1 MTMKQYALEQ
11 IRNVVLAGHGGSGK
25 TTLAEHLLYI
35 AGHIDRVGSVEAG
48 NTTSDFDPEE
58 QRRKISLN
66 ATLLPIEWEG
76 YKINLIDTPGF
87 PDFIGELY
95 SAIQVVD
102 SVILVAP
109 AQAELEVGFENA
121 WELCEA
127 RKLPRLIFVNKMER
141 DGADYNGLL
150 QTLRNAY
157 GNRIVPLQIPIG
169 TETQFKGV
177 VDVLHQ
183 KAYLGKDRDVAPSPV
198 PAELQSEVERA
209 REMLMEAAA
218 ESDDALLEKY
228 LEGTPLTDE
237 ELVHGF
243 HEGVRTGRIV
253 PVLCGSAALGEGLAP
268 LLQAILELTPS
279 PAEAPAPKATDLRTG
294 DPIELKPDPSAPLA
308 AFVFK
313 TTADPFV
320 GKLTYFRVYSGTLR
334 ADSQVY
340 NAQKEREERIGQV
353 FYMRGKNQIATPE
366 VRAGDIGVVAKL
378 QETSTGHTLC
388 DKSRPVAIEPIKM
401 PDPIYTVAVV
411 AKTKADE
418 DRLGPALARLQDED
432 PTFHA
437 RRDPETG
444 QTLLSGMGDLHLEV
458 AIEKL
463 KRKFNTE
470 VVTEELRIPY
480 RETITRP
487 VQRVEGKFKRQTGG
501 RGQYGHCFINLEPL
515 PRGSG
520 IEFTESIV
528 GGAIPKNYIPAI
540 EKGIREA
547 AEKGIQA
554 GYPATDFK
562 VNVVDGSYHEVDSSD
577 QAFRIAGSLAF
588 QEAAMKA
595 GPIVLEPILEVEVN
609 VPEAFTGDVMGD
621 LNGRRGRISGI
632 ESLGN
637 GRQLIRA
644 TVPMSE
650 MTRYALDLRSIT
662 RGRGR
667 FRTRFSHYEEA
678 PPNITQALIEKHKRE
693 KEAQAH

>member
-1 MTMKQYALEQ
+1 MKQYALEQ
-11 IRNVVLAGHGGSGK
+11 IRNVALAGHGGSGK
-25 TTLAEHLLYI
+25 TTLAEHLLYV
-35 AGHIDRVGSVEAG
+35 AGHIDRVGTIEAG
-48 NTTSDFDPEE
+48 NTVSDFDPEE

-66 ATLLPIEWEG
+66 TTLLPIEWDG
-76 YKINLIDTPGF
+76 YKINLLDTPGF

-95 SAIQVVD
+95 SALQVVD
-102 SVILVAP
+102 AVVLVAP

-127 RKLPRLIFVNKMER
+127 RKLPRFIFVNKMER
-141 DGADYNGLL
+141 DGADYRGLVNH
-150 QTLRNAY
+150 LRSVY
-157 GNRIVPLQIPIG
+157 GNRIVPLQVPIG
-169 TETQFKGV
+169 AETQFKGV

-183 KAYLGKDRDVAPSPV
+183 KAYVGKDRDIAASPV
-198 PAELQSEVERA
+198 PDDLKELVERA
-209 REMLMEAAA
+209 RELLMEAAA
-218 ESDDALLEKY
+218 ETDDALLEKY
-228 LEGTPLTDE
+228 LEGSPLTDE
-237 ELVHGF
+237 ELVHAF
-243 HEGVRTGRIV
+243 HEGVRTGQIV

-268 LLQAILELTPS
+268 LLQAIVELAPS
-279 PAEAPAPKATDLRTG
+279 PAEAPPPAAKDLRR
-294 DPIELKPDPSAPLA
+294 DEPIELKPDPSAPLA

-320 GKLTYFRVYSGTLR
+320 GKLTFFRVYSGTLKG
-334 ADSQVY
+334 DSQVY
-340 NAQKEREERIGQV
+340 NAQKERDERIGQV
-353 FYMRGKNQIATPE
+353 FYLRGKNQIATTE

-378 QETSTGHTLC
+378 QETGTGHTLC

-418 DRLGPALARLQDED
+418 DRLGPALARLQEED

-458 AIEKL
+458 IIDKL

-470 VVTEELRIPY
+470 VETVELRIPY

-501 RGQYGHCFINLEPL
+501 RGQYGHCFINMEPL

-554 GYPATDFK
+554 GFPATDFK

-595 GPIVLEPILEVEVN
+595 GPVILEPILEVEVD

-621 LNGRRGRISGI
+621 LNGRRGRIMGI
-632 ESLGN
+632 DSLGN

-644 TVPMSE
+644 NVPMGE
-650 MTRYALDLRSIT
+650 MTRYALELRSIT

-678 PPNITQALIEKHKRE
+678 PPNVAQPLIEKYKRE
-693 KEAQAH
+693 REAQEH

>member
-1 MTMKQYALEQ
+1 MKQYALEQ
-11 IRNVVLAGHGGSGK
+11 IRNVALAGHGGSGK

-35 AGHIDRVGSVEAG
+35 AGHIDRIGTIEAG
-48 NTTSDFDPEE
+48 NTISDFDPEE
-58 QRRKISLN
+58 QRRKISLS

-76 YKINLIDTPGF
+76 HKINLIDAPGF

-95 SAIQVVD
+95 SVAQVVD

-127 RKLPRLIFVNKMER
+127 RNLPRMIFVNKMER

-169 TETQFKGV
+169 AETQFKGV

-183 KAYLGKDRDVAPSPV
+183 KAYVGKDRDVAASPV
-198 PAELQSEVERA
+198 PAELQGEVERA

-228 LEGTPLTDE
+228 LEGSPLTDE

-268 LLQAILELTPS
+268 LLQAILELAPS
-279 PAEAPAPKATDLRTG
+279 PAEAPAPQATDPRTG
-294 DPIELKPDPSAPLA
+294 EPVVLKPDPNAPLA

-340 NAQKEREERIGQV
+340 NAQKERDERVGQV
-353 FYMRGKNQIATPE
+353 FYLRGKNQIATSE

-388 DKSRPVAIEPIKM
+388 DKNRSVAIEPIKM
-401 PDPIYTVAVV
+401 PDPIYTVAIV
-411 AKTKADE
+411 AKSKADE

-437 RRDPETG
+437 RRDPKRDRPCCRAWATY
-444 QTLLSGMGDLHLEV
+444 TWRLLSRNSS
-458 AIEKL
+458 ASSTRKSRPKSCASPTARPSRAPCSASRASSSA
-463 KRKFNTE
+463 KRA
-470 VVTEELRIPY
+470 
-480 RETITRP
+480 
-487 VQRVEGKFKRQTGG
+487 GAGSTGTASSTWSRCRAG
-501 RGQYGHCFINLEPL
+501 RGLSSRRASSAAQSPKTISLPSRRASARL
-515 PRGSG
+515 PRRAS
-520 IEFTESIV
+520 
-528 GGAIPKNYIPAI
+528 K
-540 EKGIREA
+540 
-547 AEKGIQA
+547 
-554 GYPATDFK
+554 
-562 VNVVDGSYHEVDSSD
+562 
-577 QAFRIAGSLAF
+577 
-588 QEAAMKA
+588 
-595 GPIVLEPILEVEVN
+595 
-609 VPEAFTGDVMGD
+609 
-621 LNGRRGRISGI
+621 
-632 ESLGN
+632 
-637 GRQLIRA
+637 RA
-644 TVPMSE
+644 T
-650 MTRYALDLRSIT
+650 L
-662 RGRGR
+662 
-667 FRTRFSHYEEA
+667 
-678 PPNITQALIEKHKRE
+678 PPISR
-693 KEAQAH
+693 

>member
-1 MTMKQYALEQ
+1 MKQYALEQ
-11 IRNVVLAGHGGSGK
+11 IRNVALAGHGGSGK

-35 AGHIDRVGSVEAG
+35 AGHIDRVGSIEAG

-58 QRRKISLN
+58 QRRQISLS

-76 YKINLIDTPGF
+76 HKINLIDTPGF

-109 AQAELEVGFENA
+109 AQAELEVGLENA

-127 RKLPRLIFVNKMER
+127 RQMPRLIFVNKMER

-169 TETQFKGV
+169 AETQFKGV

-198 PAELQSEVERA
+198 PAELQGEVERA

-228 LEGTPLTDE
+228 LDGNPLTDE

-268 LLQAILELTPS
+268 LLQAILELMPS
-279 PAEAPAPKATDLRTG
+279 PAESPAPKATDSRTG
-294 DPIELKPDPSAPLA
+294 NPIELTPDPSAPLA

-334 ADSQVY
+334 GDSQVY
-340 NAQKEREERIGQV
+340 NTQKEREERIGQV
-353 FYMRGKNQIATPE
+353 FYLRGKNQIATTE

-388 DKSRPVAIEPIKM
+388 DKSRPVAVNPITM

-458 AIEKL
+458 IIDKL

-470 VVTEELRIPY
+470 VATEELRIPY

-501 RGQYGHCFINLEPL
+501 RGQYGHCFINMEPL

-588 QEAAMKA
+588 QDAAMKA
-595 GPIVLEPILEVEVN
+595 GPVVLEPILEVEVD

-621 LNGRRGRISGI
+621 LNGRRGRIMGI

-637 GRQLIRA
+637 GRQCIRA

-650 MTRYALDLRSIT
+650 MTRYALELRSIT

-667 FRTRFSHYEEA
+667 FRTHFSHYEEA
-678 PPNITQALIEKHKRE
+678 PHTVAQPLIEKHKRE
-693 KEAQAH
+693 KEAQEH

>member
-1 MTMKQYALEQ
+1 MKQYALEQ
-11 IRNVVLAGHGGSGK
+11 IRNVALAGHGGSGK

-58 QRRKISLN
+58 QRRKISLS
-66 ATLLPIEWEG
+66 ATLLPVEWDG
-76 YKINLIDTPGF
+76 HKINLIDTPGF

-95 SAIQVVD
+95 SAVQVVD

-127 RKLPRLIFVNKMER
+127 RRLPRLIFVNKMER

-150 QTLRNAY
+150 QTLRDAY

-169 TETQFKGV
+169 SETQFKGV

-183 KAYLGKDRDVAPSPV
+183 KAYLGKDRDIAPSPV
-198 PAELQSEVERA
+198 PPEMQDALERA

-218 ESDDALLEKY
+218 ETDDALLEKY
-228 LEGTPLTDE
+228 LEGNPLTEE

-243 HEGVRTGRIV
+243 HEGVRTGHIV

-268 LLQAILELTPS
+268 LLQAIVELTPS
-279 PAEAPAPKATDLRTG
+279 PAETPAPKAIDLRT
-294 DPIELKPDPSAPLA
+294 DSPIELTPDPSAPLA

-334 ADSQVY
+334 GDSQVY
-340 NAQKEREERIGQV
+340 NAQKERDERIGQV
-353 FYMRGKNQIATPE
+353 FYLRGKNQIATTE

-388 DKSRPVAIEPIKM
+388 DKSRPVAIEPLTM
-401 PDPIYTVAVV
+401 PDPIYTVAIV
-411 AKTKADE
+411 AKSKADE
-418 DRLGPALARLQDED
+418 DRMGPGLARLQDED

-458 AIEKL
+458 IIDKL

-487 VQRVEGKFKRQTGG
+487 VQRVEGKFKRQSGG
-501 RGQYGHCFINLEPL
+501 RGQYGHCFINMEPL

-528 GGAIPKNYIPAI
+528 GGAIPKNYLPAI

-588 QEAAMKA
+588 QEATLKA
-595 GPIVLEPILEVEVN
+595 GPVVLEPILEVEVD

-621 LNGRRGRISGI
+621 LNGRRGRIAGI
-632 ESLGN
+632 DSLGN
-637 GRQLIRA
+637 GRQCIRA

-650 MTRYALDLRSIT
+650 MTRYALELRSIT

-678 PPNITQALIEKHKRE
+678 PHNIAQMLIEKYKRE
-693 KEAQAH
+693 RESQEH

>member
-1 MTMKQYALEQ
+1 MKQYALEQ
-11 IRNVVLAGHGGSGK
+11 IRNVALAGHGGSGK

-35 AGHIDRVGSVEAG
+35 AGHIDRVGSIEAG

-58 QRRKISLN
+58 QRRKISLS

-76 YKINLIDTPGF
+76 HKINLIDTPGF

-95 SAIQVVD
+95 SVAQVVD

-127 RKLPRLIFVNKMER
+127 RQLPRLIFVNKMER

-169 TETQFKGV
+169 AETQFKGV

-183 KAYLGKDRDVAPSPV
+183 KAYVGKDRDIAPSPV
-198 PAELQSEVERA
+198 PAELQGEVERA

-228 LEGTPLTDE
+228 LDGNLLTDE

-268 LLQAILELTPS
+268 LLQAILELMPS
-279 PAEAPAPKATDLRTG
+279 PAESPAPKATDLRTG
-294 DPIELKPDPSAPLA
+294 NPVELTPDPSAPLA

-334 ADSQVY
+334 GDSQVY
-340 NAQKEREERIGQV
+340 NAQKERDERIGQV
-353 FYMRGKNQIATPE
+353 FYMRGKTQIATTE

-388 DKSRPVAIEPIKM
+388 DKSRPVAIEPITM

-418 DRLGPALARLQDED
+418 DRMGPALARLQDED

-458 AIEKL
+458 IIDKL

-470 VVTEELRIPY
+470 VATEELRIPY

-595 GPIVLEPILEVEVN
+595 APVVLEPILEVEVD

-621 LNGRRGRISGI
+621 LNGRRGRIAGI

-637 GRQLIRA
+637 GRQCIRA

-650 MTRYALDLRSIT
+650 MTRYALELRSIT

-678 PPNITQALIEKHKRE
+678 PHTVAQPLIEKHKRE
-693 KEAQAH
+693 RESQEH

>member
-1 MTMKQYALEQ
+1 MKQYALEQ
-11 IRNVVLAGHGGSGK
+11 IRNVALAGHGGSGK

-35 AGHIDRVGSVEAG
+35 AGHTDRIGTIEAG

-58 QRRKISLN
+58 QRRKISLS

-76 YKINLIDTPGF
+76 HKINLIDAPGF

-95 SAIQVVD
+95 SVAQVVD

-127 RKLPRLIFVNKMER
+127 RKLPRMIFVNKMER

-183 KAYLGKDRDVAPSPV
+183 KAYVGKDRDVAASPV
-198 PAELQSEVERA
+198 PAELQGEVERA

-218 ESDDALLEKY
+218 ESNDALLEKY
-228 LEGTPLTDE
+228 LEGNPLTDE

-268 LLQAILELTPS
+268 LLQAILELAPS
-279 PAEAPAPKATDLRTG
+279 PAEAPAPQATDPRTG
-294 DPIELKPDPSAPLA
+294 DTVVLKPDPSAPLA

-340 NAQKEREERIGQV
+340 NAQKERDERVGQV
-353 FYMRGKNQIATPE
+353 FYLRGKNQIATSE

-388 DKSRPVAIEPIKM
+388 DKSRPVAVEPIKM

-411 AKTKADE
+411 AKSKADE

-437 RRDPETG
+437 RRDSETG

-458 AIEKL
+458 VIEKL

-470 VVTEELRIPY
+470 VTTEELRIPY

-588 QEAAMKA
+588 QDAAMKA
-595 GPIVLEPILEVEVN
+595 APVVLEPILEVEVD

-621 LNGRRGRISGI
+621 LNGRRGRIAGI

-637 GRQLIRA
+637 GRQVIRA

-650 MTRYALDLRSIT
+650 MTHYALDLRSIT

-678 PPNITQALIEKHKRE
+678 PHNIMQALIEKHKRE
-693 KEAQAH
+693 KEAQEH

>member
-1 MTMKQYALEQ
+1 MKHYALEQ
-11 IRNVVLAGHGGSGK
+11 IRNVALAGHGGSGK

-35 AGHIDRVGSVEAG
+35 AGHIDRIGTIEAG

-58 QRRKISLN
+58 QRRKISLS

-76 YKINLIDTPGF
+76 HKINLIDAPGF
-87 PDFIGELY
+87 PDFIGEFY
-95 SAIQVVD
+95 SVAQVVD

-127 RKLPRLIFVNKMER
+127 RKLPRMIFVNKMER

-169 TETQFKGV
+169 AETQFKGV

-183 KAYLGKDRDVAPSPV
+183 KAYVGKDRDVAASPV
-198 PAELQSEVERA
+198 PAELQGEVERA

-228 LEGTPLTDE
+228 LEGNPLTDE

-268 LLQAILELTPS
+268 LLQAILELAPS
-279 PAEAPAPKATDLRTG
+279 PAEAPAPQTTDPRTG
-294 DPIELKPDPSAPLA
+294 EPVVLKPDPNAPLA

-334 ADSQVY
+334 ADSQIY
-340 NAQKEREERIGQV
+340 NAQKERDERVGQV
-353 FYMRGKNQIATPE
+353 FYLRGKNQIATSE

-388 DKSRPVAIEPIKM
+388 DKSRPVAVEPIKM

-411 AKTKADE
+411 AKSKADE

-458 AIEKL
+458 VIEKL

-470 VVTEELRIPY
+470 VTTEELRIPY

-487 VQRVEGKFKRQTGG
+487 VQRIEGKFKRQTGG
-501 RGQYGHCFINLEPL
+501 RGQYGHCFIDMEPL

-588 QEAAMKA
+588 QDAAMKA
-595 GPIVLEPILEVEVN
+595 APVVLEPILEVEVD

-621 LNGRRGRISGI
+621 LNGRRGRIAGI

-678 PPNITQALIEKHKRE
+678 PHNIMQALIEKHKRE
-693 KEAQAH
+693 KEAQEH

>member
-1 MTMKQYALEQ
+1 VDA
-11 IRNVVLAGHGGSGK
+11 VV
-25 TTLAEHLLYI
+25 
-35 AGHIDRVGSVEAG
+35 
-48 NTTSDFDPEE
+48 
-58 QRRKISLN
+58 
-66 ATLLPIEWEG
+66 
-76 YKINLIDTPGF
+76 
-87 PDFIGELY
+87 
-95 SAIQVVD
+95 
-102 SVILVAP
+102 LVAP

-141 DGADYNGLL
+141 DGADYRGLVNH
-150 QTLRNAY
+150 LRSIY
-157 GNRIVPLQIPIG
+157 GNRIVPLQVPIG
-169 TETQFKGV
+169 AESEFKGV

-183 KAYLGKDRDVAPSPV
+183 KAYTGKDRDVAASPV
-198 PAELQSEVERA
+198 PAELQELVERA
-209 REMLMEAAA
+209 RELLMEAAA
-218 ESDDALLEKY
+218 ETDDALLEKY
-228 LEGTPLTDE
+228 LEGNPLTEE
-237 ELVHGF
+237 ELVRAF
-243 HEGVRTGRIV
+243 HEGVRTGQIV

-268 LLQAILELTPS
+268 LLQAIIELVPS
-279 PAEAPAPKATDLRTG
+279 PAEAPAPAAKDLRK
-294 DPIELKPDPSAPLA
+294 DEPIELKPDPNAPLA

-320 GKLTYFRVYSGTLR
+320 GKLTFFRVYSGTLKG
-334 ADSQVY
+334 DSQVY
-340 NAQKEREERIGQV
+340 NAQKERDERIGQV
-353 FYMRGKNQIATPE
+353 FYLRGKHQIATPE

-378 QETSTGHTLC
+378 QETGTGHTLC
-388 DKSRPVAIEPIKM
+388 DKSRPVAIEPIQM

-418 DRLGPALARLQDED
+418 DRLGPALARLQEED

-444 QTLLSGMGDLHLEV
+444 QTLLSGMGDLHLE
-458 AIEKL
+458 AIIDKL

-470 VVTEELRIPY
+470 VETVELRIPY

-515 PRGSG
+515 PRGAG

-554 GYPATDFK
+554 GFPATDFK

-588 QEAAMKA
+588 QEAAAKA
-595 GPIVLEPILEVEVN
+595 GPVILEPILEVEVD

-621 LNGRRGRISGI
+621 LNGRRGRILGI
-632 ESLGN
+632 DSLGN

-644 TVPMSE
+644 NVPMGE
-650 MTRYALDLRSIT
+650 MTRYALELRSIT

-678 PPNITQALIEKHKRE
+678 PPNVAQPLIEKHKRE
-693 KEAQAH
+693 REAQEH

>member
-1 MTMKQYALEQ
+1 MKQYALEQ
-11 IRNVVLAGHGGSGK
+11 IRNVALAGHGGSGK

-58 QRRKISLN
+58 QRRKISLS
-66 ATLLPIEWEG
+66 ATLLPVEWDG
-76 YKINLIDTPGF
+76 HKVNFIDTPGF

-95 SAIQVVD
+95 SAMQVVD

-127 RKLPRLIFVNKMER
+127 RQLPRLIFVNKMER

-150 QTLRNAY
+150 QTLRDAY

-183 KAYLGKDRDVAPSPV
+183 KAYLGKDRDIAPSPV

-218 ESDDALLEKY
+218 ETDDALLEKY
-228 LEGTPLTDE
+228 LEGNPLTDE

-243 HEGVRTGRIV
+243 HEGVRTGRVV

-268 LLQAILELTPS
+268 LLQAIVELTPS
-279 PAEAPAPKATDLRTG
+279 PAEAPPPKATDVRTG
-294 DPIELKPDPSAPLA
+294 SPIELTPDPSAPLA

-334 ADSQVY
+334 GDSQVY
-340 NAQKEREERIGQV
+340 NAQKERDERIGQV
-353 FYMRGKNQIATPE
+353 FYLRGKNQIATTE

-388 DKSRPVAIEPIKM
+388 DKNRPVAIEPLTM
-401 PDPIYTVAVV
+401 PDPIYTVAIV
-411 AKTKADE
+411 AKSKADE
-418 DRLGPALARLQDED
+418 DRLGPGLARLQDED

-458 AIEKL
+458 IIDKL

-470 VVTEELRIPY
+470 VTTEELRIPY

-487 VQRVEGKFKRQTGG
+487 VQRVEGKFKRQSGG
-501 RGQYGHCFINLEPL
+501 RGQYGHCFINMEPL

-528 GGAIPKNYIPAI
+528 GGAIPKNYLPAI

-577 QAFRIAGSLAF
+577 QAFRIAGSLAY
-588 QEAAMKA
+588 QEAALKA
-595 GPIVLEPILEVEVN
+595 GPVVLEPILEVEVD

-632 ESLGN
+632 DSLGN
-637 GRQLIRA
+637 GRQCIRA
-644 TVPMSE
+644 TAPMSE
-650 MTRYALDLRSIT
+650 MTRYALELRSIT

-678 PPNITQALIEKHKRE
+678 PHNIAQMLIEKHKRE
-693 KEAQAH
+693 REAQEH

>member
-1 MTMKQYALEQ
+1 MKQYALEQ
-11 IRNVVLAGHGGSGK
+11 IRNVALAGHGGSGK
-25 TTLAEHLLYI
+25 TTLAEHLLYM
-35 AGHIDRVGSVEAG
+35 AGHIDRVGTIEAG

-58 QRRKISLN
+58 QRRKISLST
-66 ATLLPIEWEG
+66 TLLPIEWDG
-76 YKINLIDTPGF
+76 YKINLLDTPGF

-95 SAIQVVD
+95 SALQVVD
-102 SVILVAP
+102 AVVLVAP

-127 RKLPRLIFVNKMER
+127 RKLPRFIFVNKMER
-141 DGADYNGLL
+141 DGADYRGLVNH
-150 QTLRNAY
+150 LRSIY
-157 GNRIVPLQIPIG
+157 GSRIVPLQVPIG
-169 TETQFKGV
+169 VETQFKGV

-183 KAYLGKDRDVAPSPV
+183 KAYLGKDRDITASPV
-198 PAELQSEVERA
+198 PDEVKDLVERA
-209 REMLMEAAA
+209 RELLMEAAA
-218 ESDDALLEKY
+218 ETDDVLLEKY
-228 LEGTPLTDE
+228 LAGETLTDE
-237 ELVHGF
+237 ELVHAF

-268 LLQAILELTPS
+268 LLQAIVELAPS
-279 PAEAPAPKATDLRTG
+279 PAEAPAPVAKDLRK
-294 DPIELKPDPSAPLA
+294 DEPIELTPDPSAPLA

-320 GKLTYFRVYSGTLR
+320 GKLTFFRVYSGTLKG
-334 ADSQVY
+334 DSQVY
-340 NAQKEREERIGQV
+340 NAQKERDERIGQV
-353 FYMRGKNQIATPE
+353 FYMRGKNQIATTE

-378 QETSTGHTLC
+378 QETGTGHTLC

-401 PDPIYTVAVV
+401 PEPIYTVAVV
-411 AKTKADE
+411 AKSKADE
-418 DRLGPALARLQDED
+418 DRMGPALARLQEED

-458 AIEKL
+458 IIDKL

-470 VVTEELRIPY
+470 VETVELRIPY

-487 VQRVEGKFKRQTGG
+487 VQRVEGKFKRQSGG
-501 RGQYGHCFINLEPL
+501 RGQYGHCFINMEPL

-554 GYPATDFK
+554 GFPATDFK
-562 VNVVDGSYHEVDSSD
+562 INVVDGSYHEVDSSD
-577 QAFRIAGSLAF
+577 QAFRIAGSLAY
-588 QEAAMKA
+588 QDAAMKA
-595 GPIVLEPILEVEVN
+595 GPVILEPILEVEVD

-644 TVPMSE
+644 NVPMSE
-650 MTRYALDLRSIT
+650 MTRYALELRSIT

-678 PPNITQALIEKHKRE
+678 PPNVAQPLIEKYKRE
-693 KEAQAH
+693 RESQEH

>member
-1 MTMKQYALEQ
+1 MKHYALEQ
-11 IRNVVLAGHGGSGK
+11 IRNVALAGHGGSGK

-35 AGHIDRVGSVEAG
+35 AGHIDRIGTIEAG

-58 QRRKISLN
+58 QRRKISLS

-76 YKINLIDTPGF
+76 HKINLIDAPGF

-95 SAIQVVD
+95 SVAQVVD
-102 SVILVAP
+102 SVVLVAP

-127 RKLPRLIFVNKMER
+127 RKLPRMIFVNKMER

-169 TETQFKGV
+169 AETQFKGV

-183 KAYLGKDRDVAPSPV
+183 KAYVGKDRDVAASPV
-198 PAELQSEVERA
+198 PAELQGEVERA

-218 ESDDALLEKY
+218 ETDDALLEKY
-228 LEGTPLTDE
+228 LEGNPLTDE

-268 LLQAILELTPS
+268 LMQAILELAPS
-279 PAEAPAPKATDLRTG
+279 PAEAPAPRVADPRTG
-294 DPIELKPDPSAPLA
+294 DPVTLKPDPSAPLA

-340 NAQKEREERIGQV
+340 NAQKERDERIGQV
-353 FYMRGKNQIATPE
+353 FYLRGKNQIAASE

-388 DKSRPVAIEPIKM
+388 DKSRPVAVEPIKM
-401 PDPIYTVAVV
+401 PDPIYTVAIV
-411 AKTKADE
+411 AKSKADE

-458 AIEKL
+458 VIEKL

-470 VVTEELRIPY
+470 VTTEELRIPY

-487 VQRVEGKFKRQTGG
+487 VQRIEGKFKRQTGG
-501 RGQYGHCFINLEPL
+501 RGQYGHCFINMEPL

-595 GPIVLEPILEVEVN
+595 APVVLEPILEVEVD

-621 LNGRRGRISGI
+621 LNGRRGRIAGI

-637 GRQLIRA
+637 GRQCIRA

-650 MTRYALDLRSIT
+650 MTRYALELRSIT

-678 PPNITQALIEKHKRE
+678 PHTVAQPLIEKHKRE
-693 KEAQAH
+693 RESQEH

>member
-1 MTMKQYALEQ
+1 MKQYALEQ
-11 IRNVVLAGHGGSGK
+11 IRNVALAGHGGSGK
-25 TTLAEHLLYI
+25 TTLAEHLLYV
-35 AGHIDRVGSVEAG
+35 AGHIDRVGTIEAG
-48 NTTSDFDPEE
+48 NTVSDFDPEE

-95 SAIQVVD
+95 SALQVVD
-102 SVILVAP
+102 AVVLVAP

-127 RKLPRLIFVNKMER
+127 RQLPRFIFVNKMER
-141 DGADYNGLL
+141 DGADYRGLVNY
-150 QTLRNAY
+150 LRSVY
-157 GNRIVPLQIPIG
+157 GNRIVPLQVPIG
-169 TETQFKGV
+169 AESQFKGV

-183 KAYLGKDRDVAPSPV
+183 KAYVGKDRDVAASPV
-198 PAELQSEVERA
+198 PEDLQELVGRA
-209 REMLMEAAA
+209 RELLMEAAA
-218 ESDDALLEKY
+218 ETDDALLEKY
-228 LEGTPLTDE
+228 LEGNPLTDE
-237 ELVHGF
+237 ELVRAF
-243 HEGVRTGRIV
+243 HEGVRTGQIV

-268 LLQAILELTPS
+268 LLQAIIELAPS
-279 PAEAPAPKATDLRTG
+279 PAETPTPLAKNLRS
-294 DPIELKPDPSAPLA
+294 DEPIELRPDPNAPLA

-320 GKLTYFRVYSGTLR
+320 GKLTFFRVYSGTLKG
-334 ADSQVY
+334 DSQVY
-340 NAQKEREERIGQV
+340 NAQKERDERIGQV
-353 FYMRGKNQIATPE
+353 FYLRGKNQIATPE

-378 QETSTGHTLC
+378 QETGTGHTLC
-388 DKSRPVAIEPIKM
+388 DKSRPVAIEPIEM

-418 DRLGPALARLQDED
+418 DRLGPALARLQEED

-458 AIEKL
+458 IIDKL

-470 VVTEELRIPY
+470 VETVELRIPY

-515 PRGSG
+515 PRGAG

-554 GYPATDFK
+554 GFPATDFK

-595 GPIVLEPILEVEVN
+595 GPVVLEPILEVEVD

-621 LNGRRGRISGI
+621 LNGRRGRILGI
-632 ESLGN
+632 DSLGN
-637 GRQLIRA
+637 GRQRIRA
-644 TVPMSE
+644 NVPMGE
-650 MTRYALDLRSIT
+650 MTRYALELRSIT

-678 PPNITQALIEKHKRE
+678 PPNVAQPLIEKYKRE
-693 KEAQAH
+693 REAQEH

>member
-1 MTMKQYALEQ
+1 MKQYALEQ
-11 IRNVVLAGHGGSGK
+11 IRNVALAGHGGSGK

-35 AGHIDRVGSVEAG
+35 AGHIDRVGSIEAG

-58 QRRKISLN
+58 QRRKISLS

-76 YKINLIDTPGF
+76 HKINLIDTPGF

-95 SAIQVVD
+95 SVAQVVD

-127 RKLPRLIFVNKMER
+127 RQLPRLIFVNKMER

-169 TETQFKGV
+169 AETQFKGV

-183 KAYLGKDRDVAPSPV
+183 KAYVGKDRDIAPSPV
-198 PAELQSEVERA
+198 PAELQGEVERA

-228 LEGTPLTDE
+228 LDGNLLTDE

-268 LLQAILELTPS
+268 LLQAILELMPS
-279 PAEAPAPKATDLRTG
+279 PAESPAPKATDLRTG
-294 DPIELKPDPSAPLA
+294 NPVELTPDPSAPLA

-320 GKLTYFRVYSGTLR
+320 GKLTYFRVYAGALR

-340 NAQKEREERIGQV
+340 NAQKERDERIGQV
-353 FYMRGKNQIATPE
+353 FYLRGKNQIATTE

-388 DKSRPVAIEPIKM
+388 DKSRPVAVQPITM

-458 AIEKL
+458 IIDKL

-470 VVTEELRIPY
+470 VATEELRIPY

-487 VQRVEGKFKRQTGG
+487 VQRVEGKFKRQSGG
-501 RGQYGHCFINLEPL
+501 RGQYGHCFINMEPL

-528 GGAIPKNYIPAI
+528 GGAIPKNYLPAI

-577 QAFRIAGSLAF
+577 QAFRIAGSLAY

-595 GPIVLEPILEVEVN
+595 GPVVLEPILEVEVD

-621 LNGRRGRISGI
+621 LNGRRGRIAGI

-637 GRQLIRA
+637 GRQCIRA

-650 MTRYALDLRSIT
+650 MTRYALELRSIT

-678 PPNITQALIEKHKRE
+678 PHTVAQPLIEKHKRE
-693 KEAQAH
+693 RESQEH

>member
-1 MTMKQYALEQ
+1 MKQYALEQ
-11 IRNVVLAGHGGSGK
+11 IRNVALAGHGGSGK

-470 VVTEELRIPY
+470 VVIEELRIPY

-595 GPIVLEPILEVEVN
+595 GPIVLEPILEVEVD

>member
-11 IRNVVLAGHGGSGK
+11 IRNVALAGHGGSGK

-48 NTTSDFDPEE
+48 STTSDFDPEE

-595 GPIVLEPILEVEVN
+595 GPIVLEPILEVEVD

>member
-1 MTMKQYALEQ
+1 MKQYALEQ
-11 IRNVVLAGHGGSGK
+11 IRNVALAGHGGSGK

-58 QRRKISLN
+58 QRRKISLS
-66 ATLLPIEWEG
+66 ATLLPVEWDG
-76 YKINLIDTPGF
+76 HKINLIDTPGF

-95 SAIQVVD
+95 SAMQVVD

-127 RKLPRLIFVNKMER
+127 RQLPRLIFVNKMER

-150 QTLRNAY
+150 QTLRDAY

-183 KAYLGKDRDVAPSPV
+183 KAYLGKDRDIAPSPV

-218 ESDDALLEKY
+218 ETDDALLEKY
-228 LEGTPLTDE
+228 LEGNPLTDE

-268 LLQAILELTPS
+268 LLQAIVELTPS
-279 PAEAPAPKATDLRTG
+279 PAEAPAPKATDVRTG
-294 DPIELKPDPSAPLA
+294 SPIELTPDPSAPLA

-334 ADSQVY
+334 GDSQVY
-340 NAQKEREERIGQV
+340 NAQKERDERVGQV
-353 FYMRGKNQIATPE
+353 FYLRGKNQIATTE

-388 DKSRPVAIEPIKM
+388 DKSRPVAIEPLTM
-401 PDPIYTVAVV
+401 PDPIYTVAIV
-411 AKTKADE
+411 AKSKADE
-418 DRLGPALARLQDED
+418 DRLGPGLARLQDED

-458 AIEKL
+458 IIDKL

-470 VVTEELRIPY
+470 VTTEELRIPY

-487 VQRVEGKFKRQTGG
+487 VQRVEGKFKRQSGG
-501 RGQYGHCFINLEPL
+501 RGQYGHCFINMEPL

-528 GGAIPKNYIPAI
+528 GGAIPKNYLPAI

-577 QAFRIAGSLAF
+577 QAFRIAGSLAY
-588 QEAAMKA
+588 QEAALKA
-595 GPIVLEPILEVEVN
+595 GPVVLEPILEVEVD

-632 ESLGN
+632 DSLGN
-637 GRQLIRA
+637 GRQRIRA

-650 MTRYALDLRSIT
+650 MTRYALELRSIT

-678 PPNITQALIEKHKRE
+678 PHNIAQMLIEKHKRE
-693 KEAQAH
+693 REAQEH

>member
-1 MTMKQYALEQ
+1 MKQYALEQ
-11 IRNVVLAGHGGSGK
+11 IRNVALAGHGGSGK

-35 AGHIDRVGSVEAG
+35 AGHIDRVGSIEAG
-48 NTTSDFDPEE
+48 NTTADFDPEE
-58 QRRKISLN
+58 QRRKISLS

-76 YKINLIDTPGF
+76 HKINLIDTPGF

-95 SAIQVVD
+95 SVAQVVD

-127 RKLPRLIFVNKMER
+127 RQLPRLIFVNKMER

-169 TETQFKGV
+169 AETQFKGV

-183 KAYLGKDRDVAPSPV
+183 KAYVGKDRDIAPSPV
-198 PAELQSEVERA
+198 PAELQGEVERA

-218 ESDDALLEKY
+218 ETDDALLEKY
-228 LEGTPLTDE
+228 LDGNPLTDE

-243 HEGVRTGRIV
+243 HEGVRTGHIV

-268 LLQAILELTPS
+268 LLQAIVELTPS
-279 PAEAPAPKATDLRTG
+279 PAESPAPKATDLRTG
-294 DPIELKPDPSAPLA
+294 NPVELTPDPSAPLA

-334 ADSQVY
+334 GDSQVY

-353 FYMRGKNQIATPE
+353 FYLRGKNQIATTE

-388 DKSRPVAIEPIKM
+388 DKSRPVAVQPITM

-418 DRLGPALARLQDED
+418 DRMGPALARLQDED

-458 AIEKL
+458 IIDKL

-470 VVTEELRIPY
+470 VATEELRIPY

-487 VQRVEGKFKRQTGG
+487 VQRVEGKFKRQSGG
-501 RGQYGHCFINLEPL
+501 RGQYGHCFIHMEPL

-528 GGAIPKNYIPAI
+528 GGAIPKNYLPAI
-540 EKGIREA
+540 EKGIRES

-595 GPIVLEPILEVEVN
+595 GPVVLEPILEVEVD

-621 LNGRRGRISGI
+621 LNGRRGRIAGI

-637 GRQLIRA
+637 GRQCIRA

-650 MTRYALDLRSIT
+650 MTRYALELRSIT

-678 PPNITQALIEKHKRE
+678 PHTVAQPLIEKHKRE
-693 KEAQAH
+693 RESQEH

>member
-11 IRNVVLAGHGGSGK
+11 IRNVALAGHGGSGK

-334 ADSQVY
+334 ADSQIY

-595 GPIVLEPILEVEVN
+595 GPIVLEPILEVEVD

>member
-1 MTMKQYALEQ
+1 MKQYALEQ
-11 IRNVVLAGHGGSGK
+11 IRNVALAGHGGSGK

-595 GPIVLEPILEVEVN
+595 GPIVLEPILEVEVD

>member
-1 MTMKQYALEQ
+1 MKQYALEQ
-11 IRNVVLAGHGGSGK
+11 IRNVALAGHGGSGK

-35 AGHIDRVGSVEAG
+35 AGHIDRVGSIEAG

-58 QRRKISLN
+58 QRRKISLS

-76 YKINLIDTPGF
+76 HKINLIDTPGF

-95 SAIQVVD
+95 SVAQVVD

-177 VDVLHQ
+177 IDVLHQ
-183 KAYLGKDRDVAPSPV
+183 KAYVGKDRDTTPSPV

-218 ESDDALLEKY
+218 ETDDALLEKY
-228 LEGTPLTDE
+228 LDGNPLTDE

-243 HEGVRTGRIV
+243 HEGVRTGHIV

-279 PAEAPAPKATDLRTG
+279 PAESPAPNATDLRTG
-294 DPIELKPDPSAPLA
+294 NPVELTPDPSAPLA

-340 NAQKEREERIGQV
+340 NTQKEREERIGQV
-353 FYMRGKNQIATPE
+353 FYLRGKNQIATTE

-388 DKSRPVAIEPIKM
+388 DKSRPVAVQPITM

-458 AIEKL
+458 IIDKL

-470 VVTEELRIPY
+470 VATEELRIPY

-595 GPIVLEPILEVEVN
+595 GPVVLEPILEVEVV

-621 LNGRRGRISGI
+621 LNGRRGRIAGI

-637 GRQLIRA
+637 GRQCIRA

-650 MTRYALDLRSIT
+650 MTRYALELRSIT

-678 PPNITQALIEKHKRE
+678 PHTVAQPLIEKHKRE
-693 KEAQAH
+693 RESQEH

>member
-1 MTMKQYALEQ
+1 
-11 IRNVVLAGHGGSGK
+11 
-25 TTLAEHLLYI
+25 
-35 AGHIDRVGSVEAG
+35 
-48 NTTSDFDPEE
+48 
-58 QRRKISLN
+58 
-66 ATLLPIEWEG
+66 
-76 YKINLIDTPGF
+76 
-87 PDFIGELY
+87 
-95 SAIQVVD
+95 
-102 SVILVAP
+102 
-109 AQAELEVGFENA
+109 
-121 WELCEA
+121 
-127 RKLPRLIFVNKMER
+127 MER

-169 TETQFKGV
+169 AETQFKGV

-183 KAYLGKDRDVAPSPV
+183 KAYVGKDRDIAPSPV
-198 PAELQSEVERA
+198 PAELQGEVERA

-228 LEGTPLTDE
+228 LDGNPLTDE

-268 LLQAILELTPS
+268 LLQAILELMPS
-279 PAEAPAPKATDLRTG
+279 PAESPAPKATDLRTG
-294 DPIELKPDPSAPLA
+294 NPVELTPDPSAPLA

-334 ADSQVY
+334 GDSQVY
-340 NAQKEREERIGQV
+340 NAQKERDERIGQV
-353 FYMRGKNQIATPE
+353 FYMRGKTQIATTE

-388 DKSRPVAIEPIKM
+388 DKSRPVAIEPITM

-418 DRLGPALARLQDED
+418 DRMGPALARLQDED

-458 AIEKL
+458 IIDKL

-470 VVTEELRIPY
+470 VATEELRIPY

-595 GPIVLEPILEVEVN
+595 APVVLEPILEVEVD

-621 LNGRRGRISGI
+621 LNGRRGRIAGI

-637 GRQLIRA
+637 GRQCIRA

-650 MTRYALDLRSIT
+650 MTRYALELRSIT

-678 PPNITQALIEKHKRE
+678 PHTVAQPLIEKHKRE
-693 KEAQAH
+693 RESQEH

>member
-11 IRNVVLAGHGGSGK
+11 IRNVALAGHGGSGK

-35 AGHIDRVGSVEAG
+35 AGHVDRVGSVEAG

-595 GPIVLEPILEVEVN
+595 GPIVLEPILEVEVD

-637 GRQLIRA
+637 SRQLIRA

>member
-1 MTMKQYALEQ
+1 MKQYALEQ
-11 IRNVVLAGHGGSGK
+11 IRNVALAGHGGSGK

-35 AGHIDRVGSVEAG
+35 AGHIDRVGSIEAG

-58 QRRKISLN
+58 QRRKISLS

-76 YKINLIDTPGF
+76 HKINLIDTPGF

-95 SAIQVVD
+95 SAVQVVD

-177 VDVLHQ
+177 IDVLHQ
-183 KAYLGKDRDVAPSPV
+183 KAYVGKDRDTTPSPV

-218 ESDDALLEKY
+218 ETDDALLEKY
-228 LEGTPLTDE
+228 LDGNPLTDE

-279 PAEAPAPKATDLRTG
+279 PAESPAPNATDLRTG
-294 DPIELKPDPSAPLA
+294 NPVELTPDPSAPLA

-340 NAQKEREERIGQV
+340 NTQKEREERIGQV
-353 FYMRGKNQIATPE
+353 FYLRGKNQIATTE

-388 DKSRPVAIEPIKM
+388 DKSRPVAVQPITM

-458 AIEKL
+458 IIDKL

-470 VVTEELRIPY
+470 VATEELRIPY

-595 GPIVLEPILEVEVN
+595 GPVVLEPILEVEVV

-621 LNGRRGRISGI
+621 LNGRRGRIAGI

-637 GRQLIRA
+637 GRQCIRA

-650 MTRYALDLRSIT
+650 MTRYALELRSIT

-678 PPNITQALIEKHKRE
+678 PHTVAQPLIEKHKRE
-693 KEAQAH
+693 RESQEH

>member
-1 MTMKQYALEQ
+1 MKQYALEQ
-11 IRNVVLAGHGGSGK
+11 IRNVALAGHGGSGK

-58 QRRKISLN
+58 QRRKISLS
-66 ATLLPIEWEG
+66 ATLLPVEWDG
-76 YKINLIDTPGF
+76 HKINFIDTPGF

-95 SAIQVVD
+95 SAMQVVD

-127 RKLPRLIFVNKMER
+127 RRLPRLIFVNKMER

-150 QTLRNAY
+150 QTLRDAY

-169 TETQFKGV
+169 SETQFKGV

-183 KAYLGKDRDVAPSPV
+183 KAYLGKDRDIAPSPV

-218 ESDDALLEKY
+218 ETDDALLEKY
-228 LEGTPLTDE
+228 LEGNPLTDE

-243 HEGVRTGRIV
+243 HEGVRTGRVV

-268 LLQAILELTPS
+268 LLQAIVELTPS
-279 PAEAPAPKATDLRTG
+279 PAEAPPPKATDVRTG
-294 DPIELKPDPSAPLA
+294 SPIELTPDPSAPLA

-334 ADSQVY
+334 GDSQVY
-340 NAQKEREERIGQV
+340 NAQKERDERVGQV
-353 FYMRGKNQIATPE
+353 FYLRGKNQIATTE

-388 DKSRPVAIEPIKM
+388 DKNRPVAIEPLTM
-401 PDPIYTVAVV
+401 PDPIYTIAIV
-411 AKTKADE
+411 AKSKADE
-418 DRLGPALARLQDED
+418 DRLGPGLARLQDED

-458 AIEKL
+458 IIDKL

-470 VVTEELRIPY
+470 VTTEELRIPY

-487 VQRVEGKFKRQTGG
+487 VQRVEGKFKRQSGG
-501 RGQYGHCFINLEPL
+501 RGQYGHCFINMEPL

-528 GGAIPKNYIPAI
+528 GGAIPKNYLPAI

-577 QAFRIAGSLAF
+577 QAFRIAGSLAY
-588 QEAAMKA
+588 QEAALKA
-595 GPIVLEPILEVEVN
+595 GPVVLEPILEVEVD

-632 ESLGN
+632 DSLGN
-637 GRQLIRA
+637 GRQRIRA

-650 MTRYALDLRSIT
+650 MTRYALELRSIT

-678 PPNITQALIEKHKRE
+678 PHNIAQMLIEKHKRE
-693 KEAQAH
+693 REAQEH

>member
-1 MTMKQYALEQ
+1 MKQYALEQ
-11 IRNVVLAGHGGSGK
+11 IRNVALAGHGGSGK

-183 KAYLGKDRDVAPSPV
+183 QAYLGKDRDIAPSPV

-218 ESDDALLEKY
+218 ESDAALLEKY

-279 PAEAPAPKATDLRTG
+279 PAESPAPKATDLRTG
-294 DPIELKPDPSAPLA
+294 DPIELKPDPNAPLA

-388 DKSRPVAIEPIKM
+388 DKSRPVAIEPIQM

-470 VVTEELRIPY
+470 VATEELRIPY

-595 GPIVLEPILEVEVN
+595 GPIVLEPILEVEVD

>member
-1 MTMKQYALEQ
+1 
-11 IRNVVLAGHGGSGK
+11 
-25 TTLAEHLLYI
+25 
-35 AGHIDRVGSVEAG
+35 
-48 NTTSDFDPEE
+48 
-58 QRRKISLN
+58 
-66 ATLLPIEWEG
+66 
-76 YKINLIDTPGF
+76 
-87 PDFIGELY
+87 
-95 SAIQVVD
+95 
-102 SVILVAP
+102 
-109 AQAELEVGFENA
+109 
-121 WELCEA
+121 
-127 RKLPRLIFVNKMER
+127 
-141 DGADYNGLL
+141 
-150 QTLRNAY
+150 
-157 GNRIVPLQIPIG
+157 VPLQIPIG

-183 KAYLGKDRDVAPSPV
+183 KAYVGKDRDTTPSPV

-218 ESDDALLEKY
+218 ETDDALLEKY
-228 LEGTPLTDE
+228 LDGNPLTDE

-243 HEGVRTGRIV
+243 HEGVRTGHIV

-279 PAEAPAPKATDLRTG
+279 PAESPAPNATDLRTG
-294 DPIELKPDPSAPLA
+294 NPVELTPDPSAPLA

-340 NAQKEREERIGQV
+340 NTQKEREERIGQV
-353 FYMRGKNQIATPE
+353 FYLRGKNQIATTE

-388 DKSRPVAIEPIKM
+388 DKSRPVAVQPITM

-458 AIEKL
+458 IIDKL

-470 VVTEELRIPY
+470 VATEELRIPY

-595 GPIVLEPILEVEVN
+595 GPVVLEPILEVEVV

-621 LNGRRGRISGI
+621 LNGRRGRIAGI

-637 GRQLIRA
+637 GRQCIRA

-650 MTRYALDLRSIT
+650 MTRYALELRSIT

-678 PPNITQALIEKHKRE
+678 PHTVAQPLIEKHKRE
-693 KEAQAH
+693 RESQEH

>member
-1 MTMKQYALEQ
+1 MKQYALEQ
-11 IRNVVLAGHGGSGK
+11 IRNVALAGHGGSGK

-35 AGHIDRVGSVEAG
+35 AGHIDRIGTIEAG

-58 QRRKISLN
+58 QRRKISLS

-76 YKINLIDTPGF
+76 HKINLIDAPGF

-95 SAIQVVD
+95 SVAQVVD

-127 RKLPRLIFVNKMER
+127 RKLPRMIFVNKMER

-169 TETQFKGV
+169 AETQFKGV

-183 KAYLGKDRDVAPSPV
+183 KAYVGKDRDVAASPV
-198 PAELQSEVERA
+198 PAELQGEVERA

-228 LEGTPLTDE
+228 LEGNPLTDE

-268 LLQAILELTPS
+268 LLQAILELAPS
-279 PAEAPAPKATDLRTG
+279 PAEAPAPQATDPRTG
-294 DPIELKPDPSAPLA
+294 DTVVLKPDPNAPLA

-340 NAQKEREERIGQV
+340 NAQKERDERVGQV
-353 FYMRGKNQIATPE
+353 FYLRGKSQIATSE

-388 DKSRPVAIEPIKM
+388 DKSRPVAVEPIKM

-411 AKTKADE
+411 AKSKADE

-437 RRDPETG
+437 RRDSETG

-458 AIEKL
+458 VIEKL

-470 VVTEELRIPY
+470 VTTEELRIPY

-487 VQRVEGKFKRQTGG
+487 VQRIEGKFKRQTGG
-501 RGQYGHCFINLEPL
+501 RGQYGHCFIDMEPL

-588 QEAAMKA
+588 QDAAMKA
-595 GPIVLEPILEVEVN
+595 APVVLEPILEVEVD

-621 LNGRRGRISGI
+621 LNGRRGRIAGI

-678 PPNITQALIEKHKRE
+678 PPNIMQALIEKHKRE
-693 KEAQAH
+693 KEAQEH

>member
-1 MTMKQYALEQ
+1 MKQYALEQ
-11 IRNVVLAGHGGSGK
+11 IRNVALAGHGGSGK

-334 ADSQVY
+334 ADSQVH

-595 GPIVLEPILEVEVN
+595 GPIVLEPILEVEVD

>member
-1 MTMKQYALEQ
+1 MKQYALEQ
-11 IRNVVLAGHGGSGK
+11 IRNVALAGHGGSGK

-35 AGHIDRVGSVEAG
+35 AGHIDRVGSIETG

-58 QRRKISLN
+58 QRRKISLS

-76 YKINLIDTPGF
+76 HKINLIDTPGF

-177 VDVLHQ
+177 IDVLHQ
-183 KAYLGKDRDVAPSPV
+183 KAYVGKDRDTTPSPV

-218 ESDDALLEKY
+218 ETDDALLEKY
-228 LEGTPLTDE
+228 LDGNPLTDE

-243 HEGVRTGRIV
+243 HEGVRTGHIV

-279 PAEAPAPKATDLRTG
+279 PAESPAPNATDLRTG
-294 DPIELKPDPSAPLA
+294 NPVELTPDPSAPLA

-340 NAQKEREERIGQV
+340 NTQKEREERIGQV
-353 FYMRGKNQIATPE
+353 FYLRGKNQIATTE

-388 DKSRPVAIEPIKM
+388 DKSRPVAVQPITM

-458 AIEKL
+458 IIDKL

-470 VVTEELRIPY
+470 VATEELRIPY

-595 GPIVLEPILEVEVN
+595 GPVVLEPILEVEVV

-621 LNGRRGRISGI
+621 LNGRRGRIAGI

-637 GRQLIRA
+637 GRQCIRA

-650 MTRYALDLRSIT
+650 MTRYALELRSIT

-678 PPNITQALIEKHKRE
+678 PHTVAQPLIEKHKRE
-693 KEAQAH
+693 RESQEH